1 MLALPSGFEAC
12 ARETT
17 HGDAAAPKQLPHL
30 LLREGLIMAKRTRW
44 TVFAVN
50 HGELGSTE
58 AVYDAIWEGLGTA
71 GSRRLSVRREAGEYW
86 ALVYKADSAIV
97 DLSSLSQV
105 ARPKAAY
112 EIPKPGAGQA
122 GSRAIVSFACAWFE
136 AQETTSNMRVIEE
149 PSIHC
154 QQVHQE
160 MRQLSETEFLYTIAD
175 ARQGLVPDADTIK
188 KCSPE
193 LKALRSQETKRQR
206 AAEQQCQDP
215 CYRAVQPDGLH
226 MPTDFCEP
234 ETWVGKTWCPPCG
247 CTEHEFP
254 SLAQ

>member
-1 MLALPSGFEAC
+1 
-12 ARETT
+12 
-17 HGDAAAPKQLPHL
+17 
-30 LLREGLIMAKRTRW
+30 
-44 TVFAVN
+44 
-50 HGELGSTE
+50 
-58 AVYDAIWEGLGTA
+58 
-71 GSRRLSVRREAGEYW
+71 
-86 ALVYKADSAIV
+86 
-97 DLSSLSQV
+97 
-105 ARPKAAY
+105 
-112 EIPKPGAGQA
+112 
-122 GSRAIVSFACAWFE
+122 
-136 AQETTSNMRVIEE
+136 MRVIEE

-215 CYRAVQPDGLH
+215 CFRAVQPDGLH

-234 ETWVGKTWCPPCG
+234 ETWVGKTWCPHAG
-247 CTEHEFP
+247 AWSTSFIQWLNRMGRNLWKRE
-254 SLAQ
+254 

>member
-50 HGELGSTE
+50 HGELGSTV

-86 ALVYKADSAIV
+86 ALVYKGDSAIV

-105 ARPKAAY
+105 ARPTAAY

-122 GSRAIVSFACAWFE
+122 GSRAIVGFARAWF
-136 AQETTSNMRVIEE
+136 
-149 PSIHC
+149 
-154 QQVHQE
+154 
-160 MRQLSETEFLYTIAD
+160 
-175 ARQGLVPDADTIK
+175 
-188 KCSPE
+188 
-193 LKALRSQETKRQR
+193 
-206 AAEQQCQDP
+206 
-215 CYRAVQPDGLH
+215 
-226 MPTDFCEP
+226 
-234 ETWVGKTWCPPCG
+234 
-247 CTEHEFP
+247 
-254 SLAQ
+254 